1 MIAFQ
6 VLGILAAAVFVAL
19 TLWRLARRRISAG
32 SALAWVLLWTA
43 AALAI
48 AVPESTA
55 VVARLLG
62 IQRGADLVFY
72 CGILGMMAGF
82 FLVYSRLR
90 RVDRELTLLT
100 RRLALHEAERQAAA
114 GGDEPGAGGG
124 R

>member
-6 VLGILAAAVFVAL
+6 VIGILAAAIFVAL
-19 TLWRLARRRISAG
+19 TLWRLGRRRISPA
-32 SALAWVLLWTA
+32 SAFAWVVLWSA

-55 VVARLLG
+55 VAARVLG

-72 CGILGMMAGF
+72 CGILGTMAGF

-90 RVDRELTLLT
+90 RLEREITLLT
-100 RRLALHEAERQAAA
+100 RRLALREADAEGPTADGEAAS
-114 GGDEPGAGGG
+114 GGA